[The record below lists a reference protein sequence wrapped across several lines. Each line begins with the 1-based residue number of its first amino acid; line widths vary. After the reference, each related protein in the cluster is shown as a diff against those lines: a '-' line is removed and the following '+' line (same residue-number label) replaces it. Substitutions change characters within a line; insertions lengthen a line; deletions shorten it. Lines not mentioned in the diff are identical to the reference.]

1 MSTLFSCRCNVAVML
16 LTDVVVDGVDLDWS
30 IHVPLM
36 LHILFLG
43 LDHNRP
49 LVHEHCKQLLLN
61 LLLVLADHNDHL
73 TVAHILLNC
82 KTSQLGL
89 GLTTPA
95 LPVLSHVFTGVYERY
110 NPSSSYDHQSFITYD

>member
-1 MSTLFSCRCNVAVML
+1 ML

-95 LPVLSHVFTGVYERY
+95 FPVLSHVFTGVYE
-110 NPSSSYDHQSFITYD
+110 HLQSFVLI

>member
-1 MSTLFSCRCNVAVML
+1 ML

-61 LLLVLADHNDHL
+61 LLLVLADHSDHL
-73 TVAHILLNC
+73 TVAQILLNC

-89 GLTTPA
+89 GITTPA
-95 LPVLSHVFTGVYERY
+95 LPVLSHVFTGVYEDVQLVCSLFNVCCFEYRVSCY
-110 NPSSSYDHQSFITYD
+110 HVRLED

>member
-1 MSTLFSCRCNVAVML
+1 ML
-16 LTDVVVDGVDLDWS
+16 LTDVVVDVVDLDWP

-43 LDHNRP
+43 LDHSRT

-73 TVAHILLNC
+73 SVAQILLNI
-82 KTSQLGL
+82 KTVQLGL
-89 GLTTPA
+89 GLPTPP
-95 LPVLSHVFTGVYERY
+95 LPVLKHTFTGINYYYYYFVFFY
-110 NPSSSYDHQSFITYD
+110 

>member
-1 MSTLFSCRCNVAVML
+1 ML
-16 LTDVVVDGVDLDWS
+16 LADVVVDGVDLDWS

-82 KTSQLGL
+82 KTAQLGL
-89 GLTTPA
+89 GLTTPT
-95 LPVLSHVFTGVYERY
+95 LPVLSHVFTGNGLYEQHKTVIALCRFQKCS
-110 NPSSSYDHQSFITYD
+110 NP

>member
-1 MSTLFSCRCNVAVML
+1 ML

-95 LPVLSHVFTGVYERY
+95 LPVLSHVFTGVYEY
-110 NPSSSYDHQSFITYD
+110 TAVLQTCMIISLI